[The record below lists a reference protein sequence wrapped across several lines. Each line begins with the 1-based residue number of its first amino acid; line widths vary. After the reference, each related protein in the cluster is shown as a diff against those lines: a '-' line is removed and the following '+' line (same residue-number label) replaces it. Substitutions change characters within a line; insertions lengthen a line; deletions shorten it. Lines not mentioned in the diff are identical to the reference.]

1 MGSGQIAFEIKMPIN
16 FDGTHNNKKWQG
28 RLPFLPK
35 PIGGWW
41 QANEEID
48 IVLLSETHT
57 IR

>member
-1 MGSGQIAFEIKMPIN
+1 MPIN